1 MTTSLGLLA
10 RSMFL
15 LCVLVLLAAGF
26 LLAWFTSWRADKLA
40 SLNSESE
47 LEKTDQ
53 GTVEYSA
60 RGEGSA
66 VLVFHGAPGGYDQA
80 MLVGSYFGEGDFHIV
95 APSRPGYLRTPLTT
109 GVTPEEQADALADL
123 VDRLAIS
130 RVAILARSCGAPA
143 AVQFAL
149 RHPKKVW
156 ALVLIS
162 AVTAKSSFHGEPP
175 RTEPGSLVLDKLGGD
190 LGAWLFFEAAEK
202 DPSRVLARI
211 VDAENNG
218 SSLQRQSLMGYILKD
233 SDQLAWLQSLIGTF
247 VPLSTREAGIR
258 NDLVQIRALAD
269 LPFEKISTPMLI
281 VHGTADNLVPFS
293 EAEAISRR
301 MPGAILFPVQGAG
314 HLVEI
319 GPWAAGVQS
328 RIGDFLRQYSGRPSP
343 P

>member
-1 MTTSLGLLA
+1 MRTSLGLLA

-15 LCVLVLLAAGF
+15 LCVLVLLAVGF
-26 LLAWFTSWRADKLA
+26 LLAWFASWRADKLA

-47 LEKTDQ
+47 LEKTSR

-60 RGEGSA
+60 RGDGSA

-130 RVAILARSCGAPA
+130 SVAILASSCGAPA

-162 AVTAKSSFHGEPP
+162 AVIAKSNPGGEPP
-175 RTEPGSLVLDKLGGD
+175 RREPGSLILAELGGD

-202 DPSRVLARI
+202 DPSRVLSRI

-218 SSLQRQSLMGYILKD
+218 SSLQRQSLIGYVLKD
-233 SDQLAWLQSLIGTF
+233 SDQLGWLQSLIGTF
-247 VPLSTREAGIR
+247 VPLSAREAGIR
-258 NDLVQIRALAD
+258 NDVVQIRGLAD
-269 LPFEKISTPMLI
+269 LPLEKISAPTLI
-281 VHGTADNLVPFS
+281 VHGTADKCVPFA
-293 EAEAISRR
+293 EAEAVARR
-301 MPGAILFPVQGAG
+301 IPGAILFPVQGAG

-328 RIGDFLRQYSGRPSP
+328 RISDFLRQHSGRPSP